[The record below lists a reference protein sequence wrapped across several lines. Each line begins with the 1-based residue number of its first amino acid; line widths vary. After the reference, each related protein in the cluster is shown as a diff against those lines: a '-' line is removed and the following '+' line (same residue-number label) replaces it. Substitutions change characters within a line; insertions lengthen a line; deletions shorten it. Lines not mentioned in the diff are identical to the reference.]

1 MSMTSENTTPDFMIF
16 HPTDF
21 SRASEIAFFHALKI
35 ALQSKAMLH
44 IMHVERGR
52 RRAKPIT
59 AWTDFPGVR
68 KTLGR
73 WGIGFKQDRQNPIIS
88 AHVTKFLSSGPD
100 PLESMLSHFQ
110 RFPPDLVVLATH
122 QRGGLTRWL
131 YKSIAEPLARR
142 SGAMTL
148 FLPRTGK
155 GFISL
160 RDGSVGLKNLLI
172 PIDHEPDPQVAVNK
186 ASLLARGLGSTAAS
200 IKLLYVGSRERVPT
214 VEWRPRAG
222 WSCET
227 VVREGE
233 TVEEITDAASEWSA
247 DLIVMATQGHLDF
260 LDALCGSTTER
271 VLRRVRCPILAVPVK
286 SETLRG

>member
-1 MSMTSENTTPDFMIF
+1 MSPATGKRASEFLIF

-21 SRASEIAFFHALKI
+21 SRASEIAFLHALKI
-35 ALQSKAMLH
+35 ALQSRAMLH

-52 RRAKPIT
+52 RRTKPIT

-73 WGIGFKQDRQNPIIS
+73 WGVGLKHDGQNPIPS
-88 AHVTKFLSSGPD
+88 VYVSKFLSAGPD
-100 PLESMLSHFQ
+100 PLASMLRHFH

-122 QRGGLTRWL
+122 QRGGLARWL
-131 YKSIAEPLARR
+131 YKSIGEPLARS

-148 FLPRTGK
+148 FLPREGR

-160 RDGSVGLKNLLI
+160 RDGSVSLKKILV
-172 PIDHEPDPQVAVNK
+172 PIDNEPDPQIAVNK
-186 ASLLARGLGSTAAS
+186 ASLLARGLGSTAAA
-200 IKLLYVGSRERVPT
+200 IKLLHVGPGDGVPR

-227 VVREGE
+227 VVRGGE
-233 TVEEITDAASEWSA
+233 VVEEITRTATEWDA
-247 DLIVMATQGHLDF
+247 DLIAMATQGHLDF
-260 LDALCGSTTER
+260 LDALRGSTTER
-271 VLRRVRCPILAVPVK
+271 VLRRTRCPILAVPVK
-286 SETLRG
+286 A